1 MLYLYT
7 KRIAGWALFLVLI
20 TITLNSQA
28 RTLVPVER
36 ILTLHG
42 SNTIGAEL
50 GPELAKAYLKKLGT
64 KDVKISPTGKSYET
78 RIHGILDDGGPIELE
93 IFIAAHGSSTSFKSL
108 LNGQA
113 DIGMASR
120 SIKTNEAKALS
131 AYGDMTHVD
140 HEHIIAIDGLAI
152 IVHPDNP
159 ISALDKKEIADIFSG
174 RITNWSQLGGEEIN
188 INLYARDNQSG
199 TWDTFKNLILG
210 KEQTLS
216 TQATRF
222 ASNSVLA
229 SNVAND
235 LGGIGFV
242 GLSATSSAKVLAVS
256 DHETLAIKPQ
266 RLSVATEDYPLA
278 RRLFLYTA
286 KPTNPYVKDFINWA
300 LEQEGQDIA
309 EKIGFVSQNIIAL
322 PKSTLAEGPDAYVNL
337 SQKARRLSVNYHFS
351 EGSAELDNKAIRD
364 IDRLLDYIQSHPR
377 KPKLWLVGFS
387 DTKGRKS
394 HSDVL
399 SRYRA
404 LAVQRKLFSNIN
416 NEYELVGLGSFMPV
430 VSNTNEAQKIKNGRV
445 EIWVESQ
452 H

>member
-7 KRIAGWALFLVLI
+7 KRMVGWALILFLAVV
-20 TITLNSQA
+20 TLNSQA

-42 SNTIGAEL
+42 SNTVGAEL
-50 GPELAKAYLKKLGT
+50 GPELAKAYLRKLGA
-64 KDVKISPTGKSYET
+64 KDVKVSPTGKHHET
-78 RIHGILDDGGPIELE
+78 RIHGMLGNETPIELE
-93 IFIAAHGSSTSFKSL
+93 IYIAAHGSSTSFKGL
-108 LNGQA
+108 LSGQA

-120 SIKTNEAKALS
+120 SIKTSEAEALS
-131 AYGDMTHVD
+131 SYGNMKHID

-159 ISALDKKEIADIFSG
+159 ISELDKKDIADIFSG
-174 RITNWSQLGGEEIN
+174 RVTNWSQLGGYERDIS
-188 INLYARDNQSG
+188 LYARDEQSG
-199 TWDTFKNLILG
+199 TWDTFKNLV
-210 KEQTLS
+210 LS
-216 TQATRF
+216 KDKPLSSQAARF

-229 SNVAND
+229 SKVVSD

-242 GLSATSSAKVLAVS
+242 GLSATKGTKVLAVS
-256 DHETLAIKPQ
+256 DNETLAIKPQ

-286 KPTNPYVKDFINWA
+286 KQTNPYVKDFINWA
-300 LEQEGQDIA
+300 LGQEGQDIA

-322 PKSTLAEGPDAYVNL
+322 PKSIISEGPDAYIHL

-364 IDRLLDYIQSHPR
+364 IDRLLDYIQSHP
-377 KPKLWLVGFS
+377 KQPKLWLVGFS

-404 LAVQRKLFSNIN
+404 LAVQRKLFSSIN

-445 EIWVESQ
+445 EIWIEGR
-452 H
+452 